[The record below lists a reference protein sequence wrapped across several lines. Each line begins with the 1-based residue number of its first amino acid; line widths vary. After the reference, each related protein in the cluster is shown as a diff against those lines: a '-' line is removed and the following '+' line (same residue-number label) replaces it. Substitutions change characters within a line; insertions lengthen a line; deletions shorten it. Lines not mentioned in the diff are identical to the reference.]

1 MDAGVKAFLRRYR
14 QAVDPNLL
22 FVNVDL
28 SGRVPSVK
36 PSEAD
41 EATMN
46 DVSVAGFSDQIL
58 RFISQ
63 RGDAD
68 ILAHVDA
75 TDKRY
80 NLPQNLPGVNG
91 GGGGG
96 PRSQVEAPLPL
107 VCQIPRWR
115 VSRVFI
121 SSTFRDMHGERD
133 LLTRCL
139 FPQLRR
145 ECRKMFVELLEVDLR
160 WGVTEEE
167 ARRESLVP
175 ICLDEVRRCDLFI
188 GLLGDRYGF
197 TPASYAAPADPAFD
211 WVRDCPPGRSI
222 TELEMRH
229 ALQRHGSDQAA
240 LRSTA
245 FFCLREP
252 LPPGE
257 VPAAWRDW
265 FESEPEPEK
274 RRLLAELRSMVQ
286 HSGCVVHSYSGRW
299 GLVLDGRPL
308 LTGLEDLGG
317 RLYASLLLALQARF
331 CDGADADDDDD
342 EDGGASTAAFVDEA
356 EHTEGLQAGFLQ
368 RQQADFVGR
377 ETQVKALKKLLGSVR
392 SGVVPV
398 VGQPGCGKTAFMA
411 HAVRAACQ
419 PVWSIAHFVGASPGS
434 NFIHP
439 TLQRICHELAR
450 RFGLGDL
457 PAQCSFKSLVE
468 RFSELLTAVGKRGKF
483 TIFIDGFEL
492 MEDIN
497 EAKSFSWLPVPLP
510 ENIVAVITV
519 NANSTVHKSLLRR
532 PDKHEFSL
540 GVLDVLDRSE
550 IMQQMLAKFSKS
562 LDEAAFNNQMRLIT
576 GKKQSGLPAYLRL
589 VCDEIRLLG
598 LHESLSEQLK
608 QLPQTLP
615 QLVSFVLARLE
626 TQCGVELVSAAAC
639 LLLLARDGLSES
651 ELRLALSVFGLL
663 KSRQQLGSS
672 NRELDDSAEQQQAV
686 EPGMLVPQLNVAQLV
701 AGLGALL
708 GNGGVENAAS
718 LIRLQG
724 EDACRAVRERY
735 LAGAAAAAAESFC
748 HRVLAHTFLLRCN
761 RPASFDGADGRALAE
776 LPYHLERSLK
786 YGLLESLLTNL
797 DFLKAKCT
805 QGNPRDLL
813 ENYLGV
819 ANPNGPMLR
828 ERKKMEASQRF
839 QDYKQFAFDCVNH
852 LTKYPE
858 LIYQLALNYY
868 ADSAVCQDAESA
880 LSGRAARGRAAR
892 AIVWRN
898 KDDLQP
904 ANGGNIA
911 CQLTL
916 DGFSSTPTCLAAD
929 SVGALAVG
937 TIDGDVVLRQSD
949 TGREIKSLSGH
960 SAEVTAVCFVGAG
973 AGRLATASKDG
984 FVNLWDSGAGV
995 RLANLKGHVRRVTAL
1010 VANPRGD
1017 LFASAGLDG
1026 FVLLRNAA
1034 TGELS
1039 YHFRTKSPINCAA
1052 FHPEGKLLA
1061 AGCWD
1066 ASVKLLDSLAHSRT
1080 AVLRGHRAAVRA
1092 VAFSRHTGGHLVS
1105 GSMDG
1110 ELRVWDTATGVPVGL
1125 IRSAGL
1131 PATAL
1136 MFSLT
1141 GEHLVTADTGLRPAL
1156 WSSGLGRLVCA
1167 IGDSSD
1173 EAGRPATSADRV
1185 MSLAAD
1191 AGFSLLASGSHS
1203 GRVRLHR
1210 PFTGQPVAELRIRS
1224 DYASVGALQFAPGGG
1239 DSCQLYCGCDDAA
1252 LRLLRVAFDSA
1263 GKRTLQLVSTSGR
1276 AGRGGHSGRVTAL
1289 ACAPGLVM
1297 SASEDCTARLWDAGL
1312 RECSTVFN
1320 HHKGAVLACAL
1331 APDGSLGFTG
1341 ANDASI
1347 LVYDLSDKSLVHTEP
1362 QAHGDW
1368 VTSLDCFR
1376 ATDSAESEL
1385 RLVSGSN
1392 DFSVKLWRVQPDSH
1406 SLSQLLRLT
1415 GHVSAVSCVRGL
1427 PNCLAS
1433 SCSGGELKLWTYT
1446 EASAGG
1452 KVRAVG
1458 VEATTLYGA
1467 EQRSNACLLARPPT
1481 VSAAAKS
1488 SAAAAKTS
1496 AAAAKTSAA
1505 ATAAAAAS
1513 SKSKKSKKK
1522 LPASPSS
1529 SSEEE
1534 DSDDGGAVKVS
1545 LDDIDFGRG
1554 GCGRGGGGGDWDAQ
1568 VDEDKQRATMR
1579 KRQIAPTDRRPAE
1592 AVVVCGASDDGVVR
1606 VHQPLLPNPLGPLTG
1621 HSAGPVSGLAACSGR
1636 FLASL
1641 SAADATVRTWRI
1653 ADRPLPELGQGAGHA
1668 APVTIVCYLPDCGAV
1683 ASGGLDGCLLLW
1695 EAPAGRLLA
1704 RLRVHD
1710 SAVCGLAWQPEGHL
1724 LIACQGLPGCLL
1736 RLATIGLAAEL
1747 SAIAGRSSA
1756 PSASAVQQLDLAS
1769 AVPDRLTRLAC
1780 PSSAS
1785 VCSPVACL
1793 RDTVAGFWAG
1803 GLLLVGGAGVGS
1815 RAIEL
1820 PAGSADSAAG
1830 PDAWPDFVQPCP
1842 AGPGAPLARV
1852 LLRRLRDAEVSCLEF
1867 ARSSGGSSASLVRR
1881 TVTSRKLDLPVGQ
1894 SRPMRAVCLTQQ
1906 PLRALLTYGCSGR
1919 GQLGIVRLE
1928 AVASELSFG
1937 PQLEGFQCH
1946 SAELTALCP
1955 LTGPKTPDSGGLF
1968 ATGSAD
1974 GEVKVWRAKVR
1985 GDTFELERVSMYT
1998 LNCGVAVM
2006 EFVEAQGERRLIVGD
2021 RNGGVQFLEVMCT
2034 RGEPMPTIVK

>member
-1 MDAGVKAFLRRYR
+1 
-14 QAVDPNLL
+14 
-22 FVNVDL
+22 
-28 SGRVPSVK
+28 
-36 PSEAD
+36 
-41 EATMN
+41 
-46 DVSVAGFSDQIL
+46 
-58 RFISQ
+58 
-63 RGDAD
+63 
-68 ILAHVDA
+68 
-75 TDKRY
+75 
-80 NLPQNLPGVNG
+80 
-91 GGGGG
+91 
-96 PRSQVEAPLPL
+96 
-107 VCQIPRWR
+107 
-115 VSRVFI
+115 
-121 SSTFRDMHGERD
+121 
-133 LLTRCL
+133 
-139 FPQLRR
+139 
-145 ECRKMFVELLEVDLR
+145 
-160 WGVTEEE
+160 
-167 ARRESLVP
+167 
-175 ICLDEVRRCDLFI
+175 
-188 GLLGDRYGF
+188 
-197 TPASYAAPADPAFD
+197 
-211 WVRDCPPGRSI
+211 
-222 TELEMRH
+222 
-229 ALQRHGSDQAA
+229 
-240 LRSTA
+240 
-245 FFCLREP
+245 
-252 LPPGE
+252 
-257 VPAAWRDW
+257 
-265 FESEPEPEK
+265 
-274 RRLLAELRSMVQ
+274 
-286 HSGCVVHSYSGRW
+286 
-299 GLVLDGRPL
+299 
-308 LTGLEDLGG
+308 
-317 RLYASLLLALQARF
+317 
-331 CDGADADDDDD
+331 
-342 EDGGASTAAFVDEA
+342 
-356 EHTEGLQAGFLQ
+356 
-368 RQQADFVGR
+368 
-377 ETQVKALKKLLGSVR
+377 
-392 SGVVPV
+392 
-398 VGQPGCGKTAFMA
+398 
-411 HAVRAACQ
+411 
-419 PVWSIAHFVGASPGS
+419 
-434 NFIHP
+434 
-439 TLQRICHELAR
+439 
-450 RFGLGDL
+450 
-457 PAQCSFKSLVE
+457 
-468 RFSELLTAVGKRGKF
+468 
-483 TIFIDGFEL
+483 
-492 MEDIN
+492 
-497 EAKSFSWLPVPLP
+497 
-510 ENIVAVITV
+510 
-519 NANSTVHKSLLRR
+519 
-532 PDKHEFSL
+532 
-540 GVLDVLDRSE
+540 
-550 IMQQMLAKFSKS
+550 
-562 LDEAAFNNQMRLIT
+562 
-576 GKKQSGLPAYLRL
+576 
-589 VCDEIRLLG
+589 
-598 LHESLSEQLK
+598 
-608 QLPQTLP
+608 
-615 QLVSFVLARLE
+615 
-626 TQCGVELVSAAAC
+626 
-639 LLLLARDGLSES
+639 
-651 ELRLALSVFGLL
+651 
-663 KSRQQLGSS
+663 
-672 NRELDDSAEQQQAV
+672 
-686 EPGMLVPQLNVAQLV
+686 
-701 AGLGALL
+701 
-708 GNGGVENAAS
+708 
-718 LIRLQG
+718 
-724 EDACRAVRERY
+724 
-735 LAGAAAAAAESFC
+735 
-748 HRVLAHTFLLRCN
+748 
-761 RPASFDGADGRALAE
+761 
-776 LPYHLERSLK
+776 ERSLK

-858 LIYQLALNYY
+858 LIYQLALNYH

-880 LSGRAARGRAAR
+880 LSGRAARGRAAS

-1110 ELRVWDTATGVPVGL
+1110 ELR
-1125 IRSAGL
+1125 
-1131 PATAL
+1131 
-1136 MFSLT
+1136 
-1141 GEHLVTADTGLRPAL
+1141 EHLVTADTGLRPAL

-1488 SAAAAKTS
+1488 SAAAAKNLGGRS
-1496 AAAAKTSAA
+1496 QNLSGRYGRCRCIVEVEEVEEEI
-1505 ATAAAAAS
+1505 AS
-1513 SKSKKSKKK
+1513 LSFFI
-1522 LPASPSS
+1522 
-1529 SSEEE
+1529 EE

-1606 VHQPLLPNPLGPLTG
+1606 
-1621 HSAGPVSGLAACSGR
+1621 
-1636 FLASL
+1636 
-1641 SAADATVRTWRI
+1641 
-1653 ADRPLPELGQGAGHA
+1653 
-1668 APVTIVCYLPDCGAV
+1668 
-1683 ASGGLDGCLLLW
+1683 
-1695 EAPAGRLLA
+1695 
-1704 RLRVHD
+1704 
-1710 SAVCGLAWQPEGHL
+1710 
-1724 LIACQGLPGCLL
+1724 
-1736 RLATIGLAAEL
+1736 
-1747 SAIAGRSSA
+1747 
-1756 PSASAVQQLDLAS
+1756 
-1769 AVPDRLTRLAC
+1769 
-1780 PSSAS
+1780 
-1785 VCSPVACL
+1785 
-1793 RDTVAGFWAG
+1793 
-1803 GLLLVGGAGVGS
+1803 
-1815 RAIEL
+1815 
-1820 PAGSADSAAG
+1820 
-1830 PDAWPDFVQPCP
+1830 
-1842 AGPGAPLARV
+1842 
-1852 LLRRLRDAEVSCLEF
+1852 
-1867 ARSSGGSSASLVRR
+1867 
-1881 TVTSRKLDLPVGQ
+1881 
-1894 SRPMRAVCLTQQ
+1894 
-1906 PLRALLTYGCSGR
+1906 
-1919 GQLGIVRLE
+1919 
-1928 AVASELSFG
+1928 
-1937 PQLEGFQCH
+1937 
-1946 SAELTALCP
+1946 
-1955 LTGPKTPDSGGLF
+1955 
-1968 ATGSAD
+1968 
-1974 GEVKVWRAKVR
+1974 
-1985 GDTFELERVSMYT
+1985 
-1998 LNCGVAVM
+1998 
-2006 EFVEAQGERRLIVGD
+2006 
-2021 RNGGVQFLEVMCT
+2021 
-2034 RGEPMPTIVK
+2034 